1 LSFLKHEFT
10 KHRERN
16 HMKIILC
23 ASLAALM
30 LAGCCA
36 KAEISK
42 PAPPPLV
49 SANPAFISVRQLEK

>member
-1 LSFLKHEFT
+1 VRILKHEFT
-10 KHRERN
+10 KHKERN
-16 HMKIILC
+16 HMKL
-23 ASLAALM
+23 ALVALAAFT